1 MKRVILESP
10 FAGEVERNIRYARLC
25 LRDCLKRG
33 EAPIAS
39 HLLFTQPG
47 VLDDKVPEER
57 QLGIEAGLTWG
68 LLAEVT
74 VVYTD
79 FGISRGMEYGIERAQ
94 KENRP
99 VEYRHLPMDVVMN
112 LAKRFAMVVCDGC
125 NVQAPFEHRCH
136 EDRVF
141 VNGVKKP
148 LKTCECPVCKEA
160 GRIVRGED

>member
-1 MKRVILESP
+1 
-10 FAGEVERNIRYARLC
+10 
-25 LRDCLKRG
+25 
-33 EAPIAS
+33 
-39 HLLFTQPG
+39 
-47 VLDDKVPEER
+47 
-57 QLGIEAGLTWG
+57 
-68 LLAEVT
+68 
-74 VVYTD
+74 
-79 FGISRGMEYGIERAQ
+79 MEYGIERAR
-94 KENRP
+94 KENRL
-99 VEYRHLPMDVVMN
+99 VEYRPLPMDVVMD